1 MELLKDKRCLLEEE
15 FSVPSKFLNN
25 FSTIEFFGR
34 KFNCPNNPEEYLTF
48 AYGDWKTPLRTS
60 DKNLYNSDKFKKK
73 QFLS

>member
-1 MELLKDKRCLLEEE
+1 M
-15 FSVPSKFLNN
+15 PSKFLNN

-60 DKNLYNSDKFKKK
+60 DKNLYNSDKFKNKK
-73 QFLS
+73 ISFLRNLKDDIKKKFMIC